1 MTKLG
6 DKLKQAG
13 KEEIKNKTKST
24 IKKLLIKAI
33 PFIAII
39 LVGLMVASCLI
50 ALVNIIKETAQG
62 IINAI
67 VDFFK
72 GPQTVIEISDEQLD
86 QLIAVIE
93 ATGIDLEDLELL
105 RMRQNLLRKMAESNT
120 PLQATGHQICS
131 AAEQRGI

>member
-1 MTKLG
+1 MNDEEKPKEGLG
-6 DKLKQAG
+6 EKLKQAG
-13 KEEIKNKTKST
+13 KEEVKNKTKST

-39 LVGLMVASCLI
+39 LVGLMVISCLI
-50 ALVNIIKETAQG
+50 ALVNIIVETGQG

-67 VDFFK
+67 ADFFK
-72 GPQTVIEISDEQLD
+72 GPQTAIEISDEQLD

-105 RMRQNLLRKMAESNT
+105 R
-120 PLQATGHQICS
+120 
-131 AAEQRGI
+131 

>member
-1 MTKLG
+1 MNDEEKQKDSLG

-13 KEEIKNKTKST
+13 KEEAKNKAKST

-72 GPQTVIEISDEQLD
+72 GPQTIIEISDEQLD

-93 ATGIDLEDLELL
+93 ATGIDLEDLEML
-105 RMRQNLLRKMAESNT
+105 RRYRL
-120 PLQATGHQICS
+120 
-131 AAEQRGI
+131 